1 MRPLISP
8 ALNCSFGLVF
18 DAIAAQPSGRTPRL
32 KTTGGT
38 PFTAEAKVT
47 REGRRYIVL
56 PHANRIYES
65 DWGHSKNGT
74 GEDGQ
79 WIGHY
84 SVPIDRWAAARRF
97 VSSASD

>member
-8 ALNCSFGLVF
+8 PLRCSFWFVF
-18 DAIAAQPSGRTPRL
+18 DAIAAQPSGRSPRL

-47 REGRRYIVL
+47 RDGRRYIVL

-65 DWGHSKNGT
+65 DWGNAVNGM
-74 GEDGQ
+74 GKDGQ
-79 WIGHY
+79 RIGHY
-84 SVPIDRWAAARRF
+84 SVPIDQWAVGRRC
-97 VSSASD
+97 D